1 MNRRLDQGIAAIAA
15 IDITLALCALVMVF
29 TEHYGWAVVFFVFL
43 ALGPDI
49 QIYKGHGQDD
59 ANWRKPPDLS

>member
-1 MNRRLDQGIAAIAA
+1 MNRNWDLGTAAIAA
-15 IDITLALCALVMVF
+15 IHITFAICALVMIL

-49 QIYKGHGQDD
+49 QIYKGYGQD
-59 ANWRKPPDLS
+59 AKYNSSPKS